1 MVIEIEDYVLG
12 APESSLSKNMLSI
25 EEYWEISHTAL
36 QRLPNPKK
44 NEPNQLNVHHSM
56 IEKESQIAWA
66 RGAFTGRA
74 SIYIQ
79 RSANDFASIHQ

>member
-44 NEPNQLNVHHSM
+44 NEPINLM
-56 IEKESQIAWA
+56 CTT
-66 RGAFTGRA
+66 R
-74 SIYIQ
+74 
-79 RSANDFASIHQ
+79 